1 MELIVIAIL
10 FMILFPIFKVAYSI
24 WRQVHNIKKQFGG
37 QFGGANP
44 FGGNGGNDYT
54 TSSRRSSRQGYNSDD
69 YSGNRRHRHH
79 FSSSEGQYVEFEE
92 IIEERESVPYNSSEP
107 YEPQISDVKYEEII
121 ERMN

>member
-10 FMILFPIFKVAYSI
+10 FIILYPVFKVAYSI
-24 WRQVHNIKKQFGG
+24 WRQVHNIKKQFGS

-44 FGGNGGNDYT
+44 FGGNGGNDYAGQRT
-54 TSSRRSSRQGYNSDD
+54 SRRAYEAGD
-69 YSGNRRHRHH
+69 YGDRRHRHH

-92 IIEERESVPYNSSEP
+92 IIEERESVPYNSNEP

-121 ERMN
+121 ERVN